1 MASIAKREQTLNA
14 RRHDLVQGTI
24 RSIAAL
30 GYSSSTVQTICEAAN
45 VSRGLIG
52 HYFDGKDALLLEA
65 FRHLCDKQDAEM
77 RNAIR
82 EAGGDPLDR
91 LLAAT
96 VVSFQSA
103 ASRENALVWLALCG
117 VAPWTPSMTD
127 LYHTLYRRYRS
138 WIEHMMVRAARD
150 RGLAVNTRHAA
161 LTYAQMVD
169 GFWIGWLMDRDAY
182 SLEEA
187 TEIVSEWLRTTFSQ
201 PKLRGRKPAA
211 AKGSAKTRAAAK
223 PRAAAKTP
231 VAPKTRAATKTIS
244 KK

>member
-1 MASIAKREQTLNA
+1 MAAGTKREQTLTA
-14 RRHDLVQGTI
+14 RRLDLVQGTI

-30 GYSSSTVQTICEAAN
+30 GYANSTVQTICESAN

-52 HYFDGKDALLLEA
+52 HYFDGKDALLIEA

-77 RNAIR
+77 RDAIR
-82 EAGGDPLDR
+82 AAGDDALQR
-91 LLAAT
+91 LLTAT
-96 VVSFQSA
+96 EVSFQSA

-117 VAPWTPSMTD
+117 VAPWNPAMTE

-150 RGLAVNTRHAA
+150 RGLTINTRHAA

-169 GFWIGWLMDRDAY
+169 GFWIGWLMDHEAY

-187 TEIVSEWLRTTFSQ
+187 TEIVCAWLKSTFAEQSPPQ
-201 PKLRGRKPAA
+201 TR
-211 AKGSAKTRAAAK
+211 RAA
-223 PRAAAKTP
+223 PRKGAAGKTP
-231 VAPKTRAATKTIS
+231 
-244 KK
+244 KKK

>member
-14 RRHDLVQGTI
+14 RRQDLVQGTI

-30 GYSSSTVQTICEAAN
+30 GYSNSTVQTICEAAN

-65 FRHLCDKQDAEM
+65 FRHLCDRQDAEM
-77 RNAIR
+77 REAIR
-82 EAGGDPLDR
+82 AAGGDPLDR

-103 ASRENALVWLALCG
+103 SSRENALVWFALCG
-117 VAPWTPSMTD
+117 VAPWNPQMIE
-127 LYHTLYRRYRS
+127 LYHSLYRRYRS
-138 WIEHMMVRAARD
+138 WIGRMMERAARD
-150 RGLAVNTRHAA
+150 RGITINARHAA

-169 GFWIGWLMDRDAY
+169 GFWLGWLMDHDAY

-187 TEIVSEWLRTTFSQ
+187 TGIVCDWLRATFREAKAET
-201 PKLRGRKPAA
+201 PRTPAGRN
-211 AKGSAKTRAAAK
+211 AKKSIEKSVK
-223 PRAAAKTP
+223 E
-231 VAPKTRAATKTIS
+231 
-244 KK
+244 